1 MAEKT
6 KKPISKAKKIYNV
19 VSTII
24 VALIFVFL
32 IVIVAMMLS
41 QRHNGKDSKI
51 FGYYMYDVITDSM
64 TPTISPKSVILSKEV
79 TNPEE
84 LQVGDIITFTA
95 PSGQLAG
102 FNETHRIVEIK
113 YKDDGKIDYIIT
125 EGDKYNPDYNPD
137 ATSHTRDEWH
147 LNPSAVKAKYVKT
160 ASFIGGLRNFLS
172 HWYGYVVLIVLPMCI
187 VITLFIVGYV
197 KDKAQILKEEEAK
210 KAGESGEKS
219 KLDGLS
225 EEDKKRLLEEYLKS
239 TAGAQNPP
247 SEIPPATADG
257 EEQPQANAEESD
269 SEKE

>member
-1 MAEKT
+1 
-6 KKPISKAKKIYNV
+6 
-19 VSTII
+19 
-24 VALIFVFL
+24 
-32 IVIVAMMLS
+32 
-41 QRHNGKDSKI
+41 
-51 FGYYMYDVITDSM
+51 
-64 TPTISPKSVILSKEV
+64 
-79 TNPEE
+79 
-84 LQVGDIITFTA
+84 
-95 PSGQLAG
+95 
-102 FNETHRIVEIK
+102 
-113 YKDDGKIDYIIT
+113 
-125 EGDKYNPDYNPD
+125 
-137 ATSHTRDEWH
+137 
-147 LNPSAVKAKYVKT
+147 
-160 ASFIGGLRNFLS
+160 
-172 HWYGYVVLIVLPMCI
+172 MCI